1 MESPGETPFFSHAP
15 ERLRMLYLYYF
26 SRRQFVYFKN
36 TVHCCVLPVGLR
48 WDGRQDSKRKDQ
60 EQNELDLSDLCQ
72 PSAGDLSHSPL
83 INNYVYL
90 QLHVDIYSYLTD
102 VHAKACLC
110 FSRL

>member
-1 MESPGETPFFSHAP
+1 MDD
-15 ERLRMLYLYYF
+15 
-26 SRRQFVYFKN
+26 K
-36 TVHCCVLPVGLR
+36 TVRG
-48 WDGRQDSKRKDQ
+48 KKDQ

-72 PSAGDLSHSPL
+72 PSAGDLSHSAL

-110 FSRL
+110 FSHL